1 MSVLYTNNA
10 YSTLAGAINSSVTT
24 LTVATGEGARFPAIS
39 SSTDFFYVTVFNV
52 SVSEIVKVTARST
65 DTLTIVRAQDGT
77 TAQSFSS
84 GDSVQLK
91 VNKAMLDGIKSD
103 MNDYAT
109 AMAIALG

>member
-10 YSTLAGAINSSVTT
+10 FTTLASAINSSVTS
-24 LTVATGEGARFPAIS
+24 LTVATGEGSRFPAITG
-39 SSTDFFYVTVFNV
+39 TDYFYVTVFNA
-52 SVSEIVKVTARST
+52 SLSEIVKVTARST
-65 DTLTIVRAQDGT
+65 DTMTIVRAQDST

-91 VNKAMLDGIKSD
+91 VNKAMLDGIKTD
-103 MNDYAT
+103 TNDFAT